1 MDEPHSEEYGS
12 IEGDLTNC
20 LSHSHALFKVDNA
33 KVFDIIE
40 QGVRG
45 TDIAPTIAQYR
56 KRWDGRGALK
66 AIIAQHAGIRLWED
80 MVKSAKEVLGGN
92 RKWTG
97 TTNFTISQ
105 FANVLR
111 KAYIALTEAGDHVPI
126 QVPDERTRVTNFMDS
141 FQTTNPDVLAALLSV
156 CQDEHVKRKDF
167 ELAASFLIQS
177 CPVEDKKK
185 QKSVAFD
192 ANVSGVEKVTPGG
205 PKKSGKGT
213 AVGTTG
219 VELCYYKKDEFVKL
233 SKPQRAEVSAWVKLH
248 PNTGTTGKH
257 KRTDGKESGTPPK
270 RWKSELSA
278 LTARSDEMFT
288 ALLDAQ
294 KVTLEAMQAQTSSTS
309 GKPAQALA
317 LSINGLSEEAIC
329 TNECAQVLL
338 LRLRSIQKYLHRVN
352 QRSQLPPEG

>member
-192 ANVSGVEKVTPGG
+192 ANVSGEEKETPGG
-205 PKKSGKGT
+205 PKKSIKET

-219 VELCYYKKDEFVKL
+219 VELRYYKKDEFVKL
-233 SKPQRAEVSAWVKLH
+233 SK
-248 PNTGTTGKH
+248 G
-257 KRTDGKESGTPPK
+257 SG
-270 RWKSELSA
+270 SSGE
-278 LTARSDEMFT
+278 TA
-288 ALLDAQ
+288 
-294 KVTLEAMQAQTSSTS
+294 
-309 GKPAQALA
+309 P
-317 LSINGLSEEAIC
+317 
-329 TNECAQVLL
+329 
-338 LRLRSIQKYLHRVN
+338 
-352 QRSQLPPEG
+352 